1 MDGLRSWSTFEQQPR
16 DNPSDADDVTS
27 SSEEPGM
34 DALYV
39 SSSSLNIAPASATL
53 LRHSGLTV
61 PNNNNNSHSK
71 DSGDT
76 TTGGGEDEEFRLRFH
91 WMRPHPSL
99 AFALEEEILEGD
111 HTHTDDNI
119 NNGTKSEKKESKQTN
134 NNSIQSNPAVEA
146 SKLMEAYRASQI
158 KKQLGTAEN
167 TEGSASQDDDNTKT
181 NYNATNL
188 PLELPKLRIN
198 LASLVE
204 PPLMSSWLPGEDV
217 DISYDDDDNEDD
229 DREEE
234 GR

>member
-1 MDGLRSWSTFEQQPR
+1 MDGVRSWSTFEQQQR
-16 DNPSDADDVTS
+16 DNNPSDGDDVTS
-27 SSEEPGM
+27 SSEPGI

-53 LRHSGLTV
+53 LRHSGLTA
-61 PNNNNNSHSK
+61 PHSK
-71 DSGDT
+71 ESGDT

-99 AFALEEEILEGD
+99 AFALEEEILEGEQ
-111 HTHTDDNI
+111 TDDNI
-119 NNGTKSEKKESKQTN
+119 NGTKSEKEKSKQTN
-134 NNSIQSNPAVEA
+134 NNNVQSNPAVEA

-158 KKQLGTAEN
+158 KKQLGTTEN
-167 TEGSASQDDDNTKT
+167 TEGSASQDDDNTNKT
-181 NYNATNL
+181 KYNATNL
-188 PLELPKLRIN
+188 PFELPKLRIN

-234 GR
+234 EEEGR